1 MAPKR
6 PDRKPKSIKPVVPDE
21 ALFETAM
28 RDVAALPKK
37 KRAAPP
43 SETKPPETK
52 PPVPAKPRIPSR
64 PPLPAP
70 VPPPSAPRLAPLDPG
85 RSGDVDTRTL
95 DRLRRGQLRP
105 EGRLDLHGMTQAE
118 AHGALEKFIPRAQG
132 AGRRCVIVITGKG
145 SVSAGG
151 GVLRN
156 AVPGWLNAPSLRPSV
171 LAFAEAVPRDGGAGA
186 LYVLLRRKR

>member
-1 MAPKR
+1 MARNP
-6 PDRKPKSIKPVVPDE
+6 PDRKPRPPRPATPAVPDE
-21 ALFETAM
+21 ALFESAM
-28 RDVAALPKK
+28 RDVDALPKK

-43 SETKPPETK
+43 SGKKPVA
-52 PPVPAKPRIPSR
+52 PVKPRAASR
-64 PPLPAP
+64 PQPPAAAAS
-70 VPPPSAPRLAPLDPG
+70 PPPAPRLAPLDLG
-85 RSGDVDTRTL
+85 RSGDVDARTL

-105 EGRLDLHGMTQAE
+105 QGRLDLHGMTQVE
-118 AHGALEKFIPRAQG
+118 AHGALDKFIPRAQA
-132 AGRRCVIVITGKG
+132 AGKRCVIVITGKG

-171 LAFAEAVPRDGGAGA
+171 LAFAETIPRDGGAGA

>member
-1 MAPKR
+1 MWPR
-6 PDRKPKSIKPVVPDE
+6 C
-21 ALFETAM
+21 
-28 RDVAALPKK
+28 PKK
-37 KRAAPP
+37 SAPRRHLRLNRQRQNRLCRQ
-43 SETKPPETK
+43 SH
-52 PPVPAKPRIPSR
+52 ASR
-64 PPLPAP
+64 LVRRCLPLCLHR
-70 VPPPSAPRLAPLDPG
+70 PRLAPLDPG

>member
-1 MAPKR
+1 MIKKPNK
-6 PDRKPKSIKPVVPDE
+6 PRKPAVPDE
-21 ALFETAM
+21 ALFESAM
-28 RDVAALPKK
+28 RDVEALPRK
-37 KRAAPP
+37 KRALP
-43 SETKPPETK
+43 SAAIKPETK
-52 PPVPAKPRIPSR
+52 PPPPAKPRPTPS
-64 PPLPAP
+64 PPASASTPR
-70 VPPPSAPRLAPLDPG
+70 APRLAPLDPG

-105 EGRLDLHGMTQAE
+105 EGRLDLHGMTQAQ
-118 AHGALEKFIPRAQG
+118 AHGALDGFIPRARE
-132 AGRRCVIVITGKG
+132 AGKRCVIVITGKG

-156 AVPGWLNAPSLRPSV
+156 AVPGWLNAPSLRPLV